1 MSDASTQPPA
11 QPPLSFEQAVQRLEK
26 VVHELE
32 EGNLGLDESLA
43 RFEEGIA
50 LLRRCHELLQ
60 MAERRIE
67 MLTGVDAQGNPI
79 TTPLDDAALS
89 LAEKAELRSRRRS
102 APGTPPAAD

>member
-1 MSDASTQPPA
+1 MSESPSES
-11 QPPLSFEQAVQRLEK
+11 PLSFEQAAERLEK
-26 VVHELE
+26 VVHDLE
-32 EGNLGLDESLA
+32 EGSLGLDESLA

-60 MAERRIE
+60 RAERRIE

-89 LAEKAELRSRRRS
+89 LAEKAEHRSRRRT
-102 APGTPPAAD
+102 APGVQPPAD

>member
-1 MSDASTQPPA
+1 MSEPPA
-11 QPPLSFEQAVQRLEK
+11 QSPLSFEEAVQRLEK

-32 EGNLGLDESLA
+32 EGSLGLDESLT

-50 LLRRCHELLQ
+50 LLRRCHDLLQ
-60 MAERRIE
+60 RAERRIE

-89 LAEKAELRSRRRS
+89 LAEKAEHRSRRRS
-102 APGTPPAAD
+102 APGVQPPSD

>member
-1 MSDASTQPPA
+1 MSETPA
-11 QPPLSFEQAVQRLEK
+11 ESPLSFEEAAERLEK

-32 EGNLGLDESLA
+32 EGSLGLDESLA

-60 MAERRIE
+60 RAERRIE

-89 LAEKAELRSRRRS
+89 LDQKAEHRSRRRS
-102 APGTPPAAD
+102 APGAAPPAE